1 MTCTRKVH
9 KRHPIRFCLP
19 TSVGAFMNSGY
30 PTCNSLDPLPFSADP
45 NPKIL
50 CVLCGADLTRFSQK
64 IIPDDDAISVMETAY
79 RATLATP
86 QVLCKASDQALQNFM
101 YCILSAP
108 PSLSDS
114 FSFGPLMAP
123 RSSFVAIIAQLFRNA
138 APTADARIR
147 RAGRRHSKALWSKLF
162 LAIPEPQGRDL
173 ERSSYRW
180 PPVLRQVFASAVN
193 ERRQKRHPYSPY
205 SPQAFSPRFRGS
217 FALSVQLKAFPSKQI
232 FQIE

>member
-1 MTCTRKVH
+1 
-9 KRHPIRFCLP
+9 
-19 TSVGAFMNSGY
+19 MNSGY

-50 CVLCGADLTRFSQK
+50 CVLCGADLTRFSPK
-64 IIPDDDAISVMETAY
+64 IIPDDDAIRVMQTAY

-86 QVLCKASDQALQNFM
+86 QVLCKASDQALQNFIEDM
-101 YCILSAP
+101 LHLLYCILSAP

-123 RSSFVAIIAQLFRNA
+123 RSSLVAIIAQLFRNA
-138 APTADARIR
+138 APTADAKIR
-147 RAGRRHSKALWSKLF
+147 RTGRRHSKALWSKLF

-205 SPQAFSPRFRGS
+205 SPQAFSPRFRYNQL
-217 FALSVQLKAFPSKQI
+217 LSVHLLATPVAHLTLKSSL
-232 FQIE
+232 